1 MRYIDLALIDKK
13 DPDVIRWLKKAR
25 LHLNELSKR
34 TTHDER
40 KNYMASHKIWSEFK
54 PILIKY
60 YGEKCWYSECS
71 LEGAFG
77 EIDHFRPK
85 NKSTDMQN
93 NEILP
98 DGYWWLAY
106 DYLNYRLSCEKSN
119 RSFGDGGKNDITFS
133 SGGIASSSVDADVG
147 SNTITFNGASFF
159 GITTLSAKSGGS
171 NTITDNRNGAKA
183 TASTLNSLTAE
194 ASGANTLINLKNT
207 TTTTVSA
214 KAGQNAIT
222 LDKSSKIG
230 TKLEAADGGAN
241 TIVLNSDAK
250 FQDTDSDI
258 YWDKRNHS

>member
-13 DPDVIRWLKKAR
+13 DPDVIGWLNKAR
-25 LHLNELSKR
+25 LYLNELSKK

-40 KNYMASHKIWSEFK
+40 KEYMAAHGIWSQFK

-85 NKSTDMQN
+85 NKSTDEKK

-119 RSFGDGGKNDITFS
+119 RSYGDGGKNDMLP
-133 SGGIASSSVDADVG
+133 SSSAIFLKLHLF
-147 SNTITFNGASFF
+147 SMPAS
-159 GITTLSAKSGGS
+159 IEILSESVKCLPLLDSKKVF
-171 NTITDNRNGAKA
+171 INRNSFHVGA
-183 TASTLNSLTAE
+183 
-194 ASGANTLINLKNT
+194 
-207 TTTTVSA
+207 
-214 KAGQNAIT
+214 
-222 LDKSSKIG
+222 
-230 TKLEAADGGAN
+230 
-241 TIVLNSDAK
+241 
-250 FQDTDSDI
+250 
-258 YWDKRNHS
+258 